1 MKIDPLAQTQL
12 ESYEIYLMNFWTPE
26 KGHKIL
32 FNNKHYEIEEIITDN
47 GKETAQVKVKG
58 LDEIIWLQ
66 DAAWKPSLKDLDKIV
81 EKFGGEVLNDTI
93 SLISSK
99 GKRCFFTRPDSVEMY
114 EKILK
119 DVRVYNLINGVET

>member
-12 ESYEIYLMNFWTPE
+12 ESYEIYLMNFWVPE

-32 FNNKHYEIEEIITDN
+32 FNNKHYEILEILTDG

-66 DAAWKPSLKDLDKIV
+66 DAAWKPSLTDLDKIV